1 MHSAKPNGPA
11 TFWQGF
17 LLPKILPANKP
28 AKPLGANPADGLK
41 LFYRKLVCK
50 PNIFFVCLPDI
61 LAPMKPEETVDYNIK
76 VCWHAISRMYNTQ
89 AAKHDITTSIGF
101 VLLNIDQENGTPAT
115 KIAPLLGLETRS
127 LTRILRSMEER
138 GLIYKQADTQDKR
151 SVRIFLT
158 EEGLRGKEI
167 SRQTVRHFN
176 QKVREKIPQAQLETL
191 FKVVGQINAMIE
203 SKSLFDDFMPKPLR
217 PETTSA

>member
-1 MHSAKPNGPA
+1 
-11 TFWQGF
+11 
-17 LLPKILPANKP
+17 
-28 AKPLGANPADGLK
+28 
-41 LFYRKLVCK
+41 
-50 PNIFFVCLPDI
+50 
-61 LAPMKPEETVDYNIK
+61 MKPEETVDYNIK
-76 VCWHAISRMYNTQ
+76 VAWHAISRMYNTQ

-127 LTRILRSMEER
+127 LTRILRSMEEK
-138 GLIYKQADTQDKR
+138 GLIYKQADAHDKR

-176 QKVREKIPQAQLETL
+176 QKVHEQIPQNQLDVF
-191 FKVVGQINAMIE
+191 FKVIGQITGMIE
-203 SKSLFDDFMPKPLR
+203 GKTLFDDFAVKPPRKEL
-217 PETTSA
+217 PA

>member
-1 MHSAKPNGPA
+1 M
-11 TFWQGF
+11 T
-17 LLPKILPANKP
+17 
-28 AKPLGANPADGLK
+28 
-41 LFYRKLVCK
+41 
-50 PNIFFVCLPDI
+50 
-61 LAPMKPEETVDYNIK
+61 PEETVDYNIK
-76 VCWHAISRMYNTQ
+76 VAWHAISRMYNTQ

-127 LTRILRSMEER
+127 LTRILRSMEEK

-158 EEGLRGKEI
+158 EDGLRKKEI

-176 QKVREKIPQAQLETL
+176 LLVRDKIPQSELTVF
-191 FKVVGQINAMIE
+191 FKVVSQIAGMIE
-203 SKSLFDDFMPKPLR
+203 GKTLYDDFKLKPLR
-217 PETTSA
+217 SESSAA

>member
-1 MHSAKPNGPA
+1 
-11 TFWQGF
+11 
-17 LLPKILPANKP
+17 
-28 AKPLGANPADGLK
+28 
-41 LFYRKLVCK
+41 
-50 PNIFFVCLPDI
+50 
-61 LAPMKPEETVDYNIK
+61 MKPEETVDYNIK
-76 VCWHAISRMYNTQ
+76 VAWHAISRMYNTQ

-127 LTRILRSMEER
+127 LTRILRSMEEK
-138 GLIYKQADTQDKR
+138 GLIYKQADAHDKR

-176 QKVREKIPQAQLETL
+176 QKVHEQIPQNQLDVF
-191 FKVVGQINAMIE
+191 FKVVGQITGMIE
-203 SKSLFDDFMPKPLR
+203 GKTLFDDFAVKPPRKEL
-217 PETTSA
+217 PA